1 MKQKNLIAGVV
12 IIGIILAIGILQSTF
27 STTIPPQKSSGV
39 ILTNETVLAEKA
51 MKYASGVDFVQPS
64 GFLNSE
70 PFSLKDV
77 VGKKVIL
84 IDFWTYSC
92 INCIRTQPYLNAWH
106 KQYEDDG
113 LLIVGVHTPEF
124 DFERDIENV
133 RTAVT
138 HENILYPVVLDN
150 DYGTWRAYNNR
161 YWPRKYLIDIDGFIV
176 YDTIGEGNYDKTEDA
191 IRAALDER
199 RERLGLEDLRDAMVA
214 VAPEYTTDFT
224 KPRTPELYF
233 GTNFDRGQCGNC
245 AGSLQ
250 IGTASFSVPRSM
262 IRDTFYF
269 NGTWSTTTEYSEAV
283 TESSVTLLYTSKDV
297 YAVLGTRNT
306 TGSVRI
312 YSDGVFEREIA
323 ISDQTLYTLV
333 NSQTYSSHELRIE
346 LSPGVQ
352 LYTYTFG

>member
-113 LLIVGVHTPEF
+113 LLIVGRPH
-124 DFERDIENV
+124 
-133 RTAVT
+133 A
-138 HENILYPVVLDN
+138 
-150 DYGTWRAYNNR
+150 
-161 YWPRKYLIDIDGFIV
+161 
-176 YDTIGEGNYDKTEDA
+176 
-191 IRAALDER
+191 
-199 RERLGLEDLRDAMVA
+199 
-214 VAPEYTTDFT
+214 
-224 KPRTPELYF
+224 
-233 GTNFDRGQCGNC
+233 
-245 AGSLQ
+245 
-250 IGTASFSVPRSM
+250 
-262 IRDTFYF
+262 
-269 NGTWSTTTEYSEAV
+269 
-283 TESSVTLLYTSKDV
+283 
-297 YAVLGTRNT
+297 
-306 TGSVRI
+306 
-312 YSDGVFEREIA
+312 
-323 ISDQTLYTLV
+323 
-333 NSQTYSSHELRIE
+333 
-346 LSPGVQ
+346 
-352 LYTYTFG
+352 